1 MWLVRWSNLSVFK
14 LLTSYFT
21 SGWCLRHLISVVSG
35 DLIYGRRQDNVI
47 DSRPPA
53 SKYQMRRRAEGF
65 GRSHGGGRMQ
75 GTIRIG
81 AVLQQHERPWWSM
94 IRLRE
99 RDEVDGA
106 GSCISAKH
114 ASSSLSLKILLSCV
128 DGDCGLV
135 NSGRGGSGD
144 SPSTGERSGHR
155 GQWRRLA

>member
-1 MWLVRWSNLSVFK
+1 M
-14 LLTSYFT
+14 
-21 SGWCLRHLISVVSG
+21 
-35 DLIYGRRQDNVI
+35 I

-65 GRSHGGGRMQ
+65 GRSHGGGRRQ

-99 RDEVDGA
+99 RDEVDG

-144 SPSTGERSGHR
+144 SPSTGERSGASWAVATACLTAVWAV
-155 GQWRRLA
+155 GVGKGGVGSASAMVSPCGGD

>member
-1 MWLVRWSNLSVFK
+1 MWLVRWSNFSVFK

-65 GRSHGGGRMQ
+65 GRSHGGGRRQ

-94 IRLRE
+94 IRFRE
-99 RDEVDGA
+99 RDEVGGGID
-106 GSCISAKH
+106 ISTRH
-114 ASSSLSLKILLSCV
+114 SSSSLLSKISSSAV
-128 DGDCGLV
+128 R
-135 NSGRGGSGD
+135 SERTQ
-144 SPSTGERSGHR
+144 PGE
-155 GQWRRLA
+155 QWPRMQW